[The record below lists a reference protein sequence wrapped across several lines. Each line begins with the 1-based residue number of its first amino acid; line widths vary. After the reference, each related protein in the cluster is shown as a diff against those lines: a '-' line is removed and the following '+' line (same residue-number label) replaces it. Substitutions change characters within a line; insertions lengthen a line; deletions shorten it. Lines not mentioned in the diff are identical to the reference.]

1 MFGQK
6 HHNVIA
12 PYPNN
17 APPNSEEQYMP
28 MDPILQRDLNARDL
42 AGIVRFVL
50 GLAVAVAVFFILV
63 FGILGAVA
71 DALGDAL
78 GLHHNYPDVVGRH

>member
-6 HHNVIA
+6 HHNGIA

-17 APPNSEEQYMP
+17 APPHSEEQYLP
-28 MDPILQRDLNARDL
+28 MDQILQRDLNAREL
-42 AGIVRFVL
+42 AGIVRFIL
-50 GLAVAVAVFFILV
+50 FLAVVVAVFLILV

-71 DALGDAL
+71 DAVGDAL
-78 GLHHNYPDVVGRH
+78 GLHQNYLDVVGRH

>member
-12 PYPNN
+12 PYSNDT
-17 APPNSEEQYMP
+17 PPNSEEQYMP
-28 MDPILQRDLNARDL
+28 IDSITQRDVDTRELE
-42 AGIVRFVL
+42 GIVRFIL
-50 GLAVAVAVFFILV
+50 FLAVVVAVFFILG

-71 DALGDAL
+71 DAVGDAL
-78 GLHHNYPDVVGRH
+78 GLHQNYPDVVGRH